1 MARRHVDRKPGER
14 FHRSG
19 GPGSSRGPRPSGR
32 PGGDRPHGGGGFGR
46 GPRDRDDRDRDDRGP
61 GKRGPG
67 SRGPGGGGPA
77 GRGPGGFRGPKD
89 RGPQGRGPQDRPVR
103 GSKRRQQGLIVTP
116 AGAPEAGAKD
126 GKVRLNHFLAM
137 SGVCSRRAAD
147 ELIATGRVEVNGQLC
162 TELGTRID
170 PQADDVRFD
179 GSRVQPEKQTYV
191 LFNKPKNVVCTN
203 AKHEQ
208 KKRVIDF
215 LPAVKGRLFTVGRL
229 DLDSEGLIL
238 LTNDGDIVNRLL
250 RVENRHEKEY
260 VVTVNREVT
269 PDFVARMS
277 RGVDIGEAVTQPCK
291 VQRLSKFA
299 FRIVLT
305 QGLNRQIRR
314 MCEAQGMW
322 VRSLARVRIVNLR
335 LGHLK
340 PGQWRK
346 LTPEEV
352 AGLLAA
358 PPAPA
363 PRIGGPA
370 RTRPAPRDAAVVPP
384 RARVAPSAQRPARP
398 QPPDRASGSPVSARS
413 QPAARAQ
420 PAAARP
426 PAGRGAKP
434 APAGRRGSLGPA
446 TRDGLRGDRASRS
459 APPGRAGPKPS
470 RRPGARPGP
479 RAR

>member
-67 SRGPGGGGPA
+67 
-77 GRGPGGFRGPKD
+77 GRGPGCRGPGSRVPGFRGPKD
-89 RGPQGRGPQDRPVR
+89 RGPQERGPQGRPVR

-238 LTNDGDIVNRLL
+238 LTNDGSFALEMTHPRYGVPKLYAVLVRGRIEQQDVDKARGGVWLAEGPTTGMNVKVERTGKDRTYLKVTLREGKNREIR
-250 RVENRHEKEY
+250 RVFAKLGYPVIELKRIRIGELNLHGLSPGEYRFLQRHEVEALRA
-260 VVTVNREVT
+260 T
-269 PDFVARMS
+269 AR
-277 RGVDIGEAVTQPCK
+277 
-291 VQRLSKFA
+291 
-299 FRIVLT
+299 
-305 QGLNRQIRR
+305 
-314 MCEAQGMW
+314 
-322 VRSLARVRIVNLR
+322 
-335 LGHLK
+335 
-340 PGQWRK
+340 
-346 LTPEEV
+346 
-352 AGLLAA
+352 
-358 PPAPA
+358 
-363 PRIGGPA
+363 
-370 RTRPAPRDAAVVPP
+370 AAVDG
-384 RARVAPSAQRPARP
+384 SAMAEE
-398 QPPDRASGSPVSARS
+398 
-413 QPAARAQ
+413 
-420 PAAARP
+420 
-426 PAGRGAKP
+426 
-434 APAGRRGSLGPA
+434 
-446 TRDGLRGDRASRS
+446 
-459 APPGRAGPKPS
+459 
-470 RRPGARPGP
+470 
-479 RAR
+479 

>member
-46 GPRDRDDRDRDDRGP
+46 GPRDRSDRDDRGP

-238 LTNDGDIVNRLL
+238 LTNDGGFALEMTHPRYGVPKLYAVLVRGRIEQQDVDKARGGVWLAEGPTTGMNIKVERTGKDRTYLKVTLREGKNREIR
-250 RVENRHEKEY
+250 RVFAKLGYPVIELKRIRIGELNLHGLSPGEYRFLQRHE
-260 VVTVNREVT
+260 V
-269 PDFVARMS
+269 
-277 RGVDIGEAVTQPCK
+277 EA
-291 VQRLSKFA
+291 
-299 FRIVLT
+299 
-305 QGLNRQIRR
+305 
-314 MCEAQGMW
+314 
-322 VRSLARVRIVNLR
+322 LR
-335 LGHLK
+335 A
-340 PGQWRK
+340 
-346 LTPEEV
+346 T
-352 AGLLAA
+352 
-358 PPAPA
+358 
-363 PRIGGPA
+363 
-370 RTRPAPRDAAVVPP
+370 
-384 RARVAPSAQRPARP
+384 
-398 QPPDRASGSPVSARS
+398 ARS
-413 QPAARAQ
+413 GD
-420 PAAARP
+420 
-426 PAGRGAKP
+426 AG
-434 APAGRRGSLGPA
+434 SM
-446 TRDGLRGDRASRS
+446 TEE
-459 APPGRAGPKPS
+459 
-470 RRPGARPGP
+470 
-479 RAR
+479 

>member
-14 FHRSG
+14 LHRSG
-19 GPGSSRGPRPSGR
+19 GPGSSRGPRPRGP

-46 GPRDRDDRDRDDRGP
+46 GPRDRDDRERDDRGP

-67 SRGPGGGGPA
+67 KSGPGKSGPGKSGPGKRGPGGGGP
-77 GRGPGGFRGPKD
+77 GSRGPGSRAPGGFRGPKD
-89 RGPQGRGPQDRPVR
+89 RGPQGRSAQDRPVR

-238 LTNDGDIVNRLL
+238 LTNDGSFALEMTHPRYGVPKLYAVLVRGRIEQHDVDKARGGVWLSEGPTTGMNIKVERTGKDRAYLKVTLREGKNREIR
-250 RVENRHEKEY
+250 RVFAKLGYPVIELKRIRIGELNLHGLSPGEYRFLQRHE
-260 VVTVNREVT
+260 V
-269 PDFVARMS
+269 
-277 RGVDIGEAVTQPCK
+277 EA
-291 VQRLSKFA
+291 
-299 FRIVLT
+299 
-305 QGLNRQIRR
+305 
-314 MCEAQGMW
+314 
-322 VRSLARVRIVNLR
+322 LR
-335 LGHLK
+335 A
-340 PGQWRK
+340 
-346 LTPEEV
+346 T
-352 AGLLAA
+352 
-358 PPAPA
+358 
-363 PRIGGPA
+363 
-370 RTRPAPRDAAVVPP
+370 
-384 RARVAPSAQRPARP
+384 
-398 QPPDRASGSPVSARS
+398 ARS
-413 QPAARAQ
+413 
-420 PAAARP
+420 
-426 PAGRGAKP
+426 AGDGAM
-434 APAGRRGSLGPA
+434 
-446 TRDGLRGDRASRS
+446 TEE
-459 APPGRAGPKPS
+459 
-470 RRPGARPGP
+470 
-479 RAR
+479 